1 MLSVYTNTHPLCN
14 LGCSMLIDGKKIATE
29 IQEEI
34 KEKLAAYQHLG
45 VERPPCLA
53 VILVGKHPASQIY
66 VTNKAQACTK
76 VGMLSI
82 INHFPETITERELLD
97 ELAKFNENPSID
109 GILVQLPLPGHI
121 DSDTITLAISPKKD
135 VDGSHPMNM
144 GKLLRGE
151 SSGFTPCTPLGI
163 QQMLLRSHV
172 DVQGLHAVIVG
183 RSNLVG
189 RPMAALLLNNMAG
202 ANATVTIV
210 HSNSRSLQELCR
222 LADILIVAIGKAE
235 FIRAD
240 FVREGAIVIDVGINK
255 IKAPELKQG
264 YRLVGDVAFNEVRK
278 KCSLITPVPGGVGPM
293 TIAML
298 LSNTLKSYERHM
310 EL

>member
-1 MLSVYTNTHPLCN
+1 
-14 LGCSMLIDGKKIATE
+14 MLIDGKQMAAE

-34 KEKLAAYQHLG
+34 KDKLATYQQQG
-45 VERPPCLA
+45 VARPPCLA
-53 VILVGKHPASQIY
+53 VVLVGKHPASQIY
-66 VTNKAQACTK
+66 VTRKAQACTQ

-82 INHFPETITERELLD
+82 INHFPEGISQRELLD
-97 ELAKFNENPSID
+97 ELTKLNENPSID

-121 DSDTITLAISPKKD
+121 DPHTITLAISPTKD

-163 QQMLLRSHV
+163 QQMLLRSGV
-172 DVQGLHAVIVG
+172 EVEGRHAVIVG

-189 RPMAALLLNNMAG
+189 RPMAALLLNNAPG
-202 ANATVTIV
+202 ANATITVV
-210 HSNSRSLQELCR
+210 HSSSRNLPIICR
-222 LADILIVAIGKAE
+222 LADILIVAIGKPE
-235 FIRAD
+235 FVRAD
-240 FVREGAIVIDVGINK
+240 FIQDGAVVIDVGINK
-255 IKAPELKQG
+255 IEAPELRQG
-264 YRLVGDVAFNEVRK
+264 YRLVGDVAFDEVRD

-298 LSNTLKSYERHM
+298 LSNALKSFERRM
-310 EL
+310 KLL